1 MCTKSRLIKHPSA
14 EYHLR
19 HAGSIYINGSPSYL
33 SDVYCVLNDLNSYI
47 LQHFSA
53 SDLSLDEIY
62 LTLCNNSYILRKGRR
77 FPLFLRLCCGSCSE
91 CRYLYKKEI
100 ENRALIE
107 ASESS
112 HVFFY
117 TLTYDD
123 VHLTRNGLNKPDVIA
138 AFKRLRQHIDRHLG
152 FPVKFTQFYV
162 GEYGTDPRHSLRP
175 HYHGLI
181 FVENELTP
189 KQILEFFDLFS
200 IYKSH
205 YSPQQ
210 RRIVYRLGDFYSNN
224 PSLCPWW
231 YKGMRIDI
239 QGARNVSALVRYVC
253 KYITKGFSVDFK
265 ELLVHRERFEQHSNP
280 LFVQLPKSR
289 GLGCAHIERYK
300 DAVLNSRNGCIT
312 INVHG
317 SLERIKIP
325 NIFLTKLFPSLGS
338 VCPNAC
344 YYYKTVVA
352 ILDLLHKRPS
362 YLSNPQLR
370 HIIDFQRFRLD
381 CLDYLKYTTLR
392 RSQQTHLSISLAFYK
407 DMSDYDLIETSCI
420 ILDFLNVAFDLDSY
434 DNRCLIYADFQ
445 ERLHSKCP
453 RFDSSRSKKKLFLDT
468 SSDLSYIVKNMKFS
482 YFDSVV

>member
-1 MCTKSRLIKHPSA
+1 MCKKPRLIKHPSA

-19 HAGSIYINGSPSYL
+19 HADSIYINGSQSFV
-33 SDVYCVLNDLNSYI
+33 SDVYSLLGDLNTYI
-47 LQHFSA
+47 SQHFSL

-62 LTLCNNSYILRKGRR
+62 LTLCNNSYILWRGRR
-77 FPLFLRLCCGSCSE
+77 FPLFLRLRCGTCSE
-91 CRYLYKKEI
+91 CRYIYKKEI

-123 VHLTRNGLNKPDVIA
+123 VHLTRNGLNKPDVVA
-138 AFKRLRQHIDRHLG
+138 AFKRLRQHIDRYLG

-162 GEYGTDPRHSLRP
+162 GEYGTDPSHSLRP

-181 FVENELTP
+181 FVENQLTP

-200 IYKSH
+200 IYKSD
-205 YSPQQ
+205 YSFKE
-210 RRIVYRLGDFYSNN
+210 RRIVYRLGDFYSEHS
-224 PSLCPWW
+224 SLCPWW

-239 QGARNVSALVRYVC
+239 QSARNVSALVRYVC
-253 KYITKGFSVDFK
+253 KYVTKGFSVNFK
-265 ELLVHRERFEQHSNP
+265 ELLIHRERFEQHSNP

-300 DAVLNSRNGCIT
+300 DAILNSRNGCIS

-317 SLERIKIP
+317 SIERIKIP

-344 YYYKTVVA
+344 YYYKTLVG
-352 ILDLLHKRPS
+352 ILDILHKRPS
-362 YLSNPQLR
+362 FLSNIQLR
-370 HIIDFQRFRLD
+370 HIIDFQRFRID

-392 RSQQTHLSISLAFYK
+392 RSQRTHLDISLAFYRE
-407 DMSDYDLIETSCI
+407 MSDYELIEISCI
-420 ILDFLNVAFDLDSY
+420 ILDFLDVAFDLDSY
-434 DNRCLIYADFQ
+434 DTRCLMYSDFQ
-445 ERLHSKCP
+445 ERLHSNCP
-453 RFDSSRSKKKLFLDT
+453 CFDPVYIKKKTLHDVT
-468 SSDLSYIVKNMKFS
+468 SDLDYIVKNMKFS
-482 YFDSVV
+482 FFDSIV